1 MGASSSASAINDDA
15 ESFSKPGLGDLPESC
30 AALILSHLDPPQIC
44 RLAKLNRTFRSA
56 SSADVLWELKL
67 PSNYEFLVNKLLGSQ
82 GSCLNDVVLNN
93 KKQIYALLSRPNSF
107 DGGTKVAWVEKNS
120 GGICFAI
127 SWKGMKI
134 TGIDD
139 RRYWNH
145 IPTDE
150 SRFHTIAYLKQ
161 MWWFEVEGEL
171 EFQFP
176 PGIYSVYFRLQLG
189 KATKRN
195 GRRICDHEQ
204 VHGWD
209 IKPVKFR
216 LSASNGQHAISQCYL
231 SGPGNWVNYHVGDF
245 IIENGKI
252 LTKIKFS
259 MTQIDCTHT
268 KGGLSMDS
276 VLIFANGSEEVPK
289 QC

>member
-1 MGASSSASAINDDA
+1 MGANSSVISINDDA

-30 AALILSHLDPPQIC
+30 AALILSHFDPPEIC
-44 RLAKLNRTFRSA
+44 KLAKLNRTFRSA
-56 SSADVLWELKL
+56 SFADFLWELKL
-67 PSNYEFLVNKLLGSQ
+67 PSSYEFLVDKLFGSQ
-82 GSCLNDVVLNN
+82 GNCLNNVVPND
-93 KKQIYALLSRPNSF
+93 KREIYALLCRPNSF
-107 DGGTKVAWVEKNS
+107 DGGTKVAWVEKSS
-120 GGICFAI
+120 GGVCFAI

-139 RRYWNH
+139 RRYWSH

-150 SRFHTIAYLKQ
+150 SRFQTIAYLQQ

-195 GRRICDHEQ
+195 GRRICNVEQ

-209 IKPVKFR
+209 VKPVKFQ
-216 LSASNGQHAISQCYL
+216 LSTSNGQHAISQCYL
-231 SGPGNWVNYHVGDF
+231 SGPGSWVNYHVGDF
-245 IIENGKI
+245 IIENGNA

-268 KGGLSMDS
+268 KGGLSVDS
-276 VLIFANGSEEVPK
+276 AFIFPNGSNERPSK
-289 QC
+289 C